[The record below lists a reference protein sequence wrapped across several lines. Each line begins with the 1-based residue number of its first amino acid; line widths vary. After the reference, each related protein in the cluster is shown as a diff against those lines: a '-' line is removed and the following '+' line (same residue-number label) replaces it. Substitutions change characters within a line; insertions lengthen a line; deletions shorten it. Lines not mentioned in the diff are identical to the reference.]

1 MPSGKNYTRDY
12 KQEYKTQRERKET
25 PDRSERQ
32 RARREIDADGVDRNK
47 NGKADKREGRDVSH
61 KKMLSEGG
69 SNKDGYFIES
79 PSKNRARNGHKP
91 KNK

>member
-12 KQEYKTQRERKET
+12 KQEYKTQKERKET
-25 PDRSERQ
+25 PDRNERQ
-32 RARREIDADGVDRNK
+32 RARREIDAEGVDRNK